1 MANQY
6 GTTWW
11 GQRWLNAL
19 SGIDN
24 ENRIP
29 RGLSY
34 ANSDKVY
41 ALNPDTN
48 RGIIKARVKGN
59 YDPFYS
65 VKIELPQFSS
75 KEKKA
80 LLDAIAAS
88 PVILAKLSARELAPE
103 IENEASKL
111 GINIFPRK
119 WDDLKLKCS
128 CPDYAIPCKHIAA
141 VIYKFSQEIDANP
154 FILFELKGMDI
165 VAELKSRKINIEQVE
180 QTEMPSWKELLEQP
194 GIDKMTSIEDL
205 VKASFIEIPDL
216 LDSVLGLFK
225 PSPAG
230 FVEGDLR
237 AKVRKCLLKAAKL
250 ADRQLKDKTDRDL
263 PQYND
268 SNPLLT
274 IDSWGR
280 SHLDSSL
287 SWIVHPVENNGEP
300 LKKYPF
306 DPASENYQGAPYYEM
321 FSGTIEPRKIEDA
334 PYEIEAMYH
343 AWFIATKLV
352 LKGAVIPQIYEP
364 IEDFF
369 SIRWIPS
376 IMSDEVRKVVDE
388 VGKAFL
394 IFPDS
399 TIKIDRKPEHL
410 SASALGEIILSF
422 FIESY
427 IIKAFIELYPDNYK
441 EQSIE
446 VSSVFLRKFID
457 IEENIAGER
466 VKLGLESWI
475 APVYLQN
482 LKVLP
487 VIILEDKSL
496 LSEHSLED
504 IIEEARE
511 VKQDISEDNDKIE
524 NEAEYVDFSKDEQD
538 KSQTAPVVEE
548 NELKALRKRTPKKL
562 FANTDGVSITMGF
575 NRLDKSGIPEE
586 AFIPLTQILEDS
598 EYGKIRF
605 ECLRTV
611 ARLSSVCP
619 ILTELLED
627 QKGEGIISLDD
638 LADIILSTIPAMRL
652 LGVKLIVPKSLKRV
666 LYPKS
671 AMTIGTEKTW
681 DQSTGYTGLADL
693 LNFHWDLALG
703 NNPISEEEFNEL
715 RKHEGKV
722 VRFGNSFVYVDPS
735 VTSRIAKKLLTASA
749 TPTKQRLMA
758 AALTGRFGQNNVQIT
773 KELHECLKTILSEKS
788 IEVPPTLKAN
798 LRPYQQRGYSWLTRN
813 LRTMMGSIIADD
825 MGLGKTLQVIAAI
838 EKLRYDGELEDKQ
851 VLIVVPTSLLVNW
864 SRELQKFAPQIT
876 YNLYYSQ
883 KNLKK
888 HTHVVI
894 TTYGVLRTELKN
906 LKQLKLRLIV
916 IDEAQAIK
924 NNKSQVFKAVRAISA
939 DSMIAMSG
947 TPVENRLMEYWSIM
961 DFANPGLL
969 GTTDNFKKEFAT
981 PIEKDRN
988 IDAVNSF
995 KRVTA
1000 PFIMR
1005 RLKTDKTVIDDL
1017 PEKISTDKFCTLTP
1031 QQVALYQ
1038 EKVDNSMN
1046 IMKCAD
1052 PKIRSAVVLNLIQNL
1067 KQICNAPAQFSK
1079 EDRYQD
1085 AKYAGK
1091 MEVLF
1096 ELLDEMR
1103 ENKKKT
1109 LIFTQF
1115 KSMGDLLQKW
1125 INEKTGFKPQF
1136 LHGGVPSEQRA
1147 KMVDRFQNRKDEHCM
1162 ILSLKAAGTG
1172 LNLTAAASVIHY
1184 DLWWNPAV
1192 ESQATDRAYRIG
1204 QKNNVQVYRFIC
1216 ANTFEEKINDIIN
1229 SKKELADLT
1238 VNTGE
1243 KWIGD
1248 LSNRQI
1254 EEIFSISEKDDN

>member
-1 MANQY
+1 MAKNY

-19 SGIDN
+19 TGIDN

-34 ANSDKVY
+34 ANTGKVY
-41 ALNPDTN
+41 ALNPDIN
-48 RGIIKARVKGN
+48 RGLIKARVKGN

-65 VKIELPQFSS
+65 VKIELPQFTE
-75 KEKKA
+75 KEKNA
-80 LLDAIAAS
+80 LLDAIAKS
-88 PVILAKLSARELAPE
+88 PVILARLSARELAPE
-103 IENEASKL
+103 IEKEAVKL
-111 GINIFPRK
+111 GISIFPEK
-119 WDDLKLKCS
+119 WDDLKLKYS
-128 CPDYAIPCKHIAA
+128 CPDFAVPCKHLAA
-141 VIYKFSQEIDANP
+141 AIYKFSQEIDANP
-154 FILFELKGMDI
+154 FILFELKGLDI
-165 VAELKSRKINIEQVE
+165 VAQLKSRHINLDRVE
-180 QTEMPSWKELLEQP
+180 QSEMPTWKEILEQP
-194 GIDKMTSIEDL
+194 GSVESSSLEEL
-205 VKASFIEIPDL
+205 VKASYLEIPDL
-216 LDSVLGLFK
+216 LDSVQGLFK

-237 AKVRKCLLKAAKL
+237 ARVRKCLVRAAKL
-250 ADRQLKDKTDRDL
+250 AEKQLKDKTDRDL
-263 PQYND
+263 PSYND

-274 IDSWGR
+274 VDSWGR
-280 SHLDSSL
+280 CHLEKDF
-287 SWIVHPVENNGEP
+287 VFTVYPVENKGEP
-300 LKKYPF
+300 LKMVPF
-306 DPASENYQGAPYYEM
+306 DPSSGNYLGAPYHEM
-321 FSGTIEPRKIEDA
+321 FSGNVDSRRIEDA
-334 PYEIEAMYH
+334 PYEIEALYH

-352 LKGAVIPQIYEP
+352 MKGAVIPQIYEP
-364 IEDFF
+364 IDDFF
-369 SIRWIPS
+369 CVRWIPS
-376 IMSDEVRKVVDE
+376 IMSDEVRKVVEE

-399 TIKIDRKPEHL
+399 TFKIDRRPEK
-410 SASALGEIILSF
+410 LGAAVLGQIILGF

-427 IIKAFIELYPDNYK
+427 IIRAFISLYPDNY
-441 EQSIE
+441 EDQSLEI
-446 VSSVFLRKFID
+446 SSVFLRRTVD
-457 IEENIAGER
+457 VEENIAGER
-466 VKLGLESWI
+466 IRMGLESWI
-475 APVYLQN
+475 APIYLQN

-487 VIILEDKSL
+487 VIILEDRSVQSKNSL
-496 LSEHSLED
+496 DE

-511 VKQDISEDNDKIE
+511 VRVALDEDDIQTR
-524 NEAEYVDFSKDEQD
+524 YVDIAADETD
-538 KSQTAPVVEE
+538 VSLTAPVADDHYQSSHFAR
-548 NELKALRKRTPKKL
+548 NPKKL
-562 FANTDGVSITMGF
+562 FANKDGVTITMGF
-575 NRLDKSGIPEE
+575 NRLDKAGIPEE
-586 AFIPLTQILEDS
+586 AFIPLAEILQNDD
-598 EYGKIRF
+598 YARIRF

-619 ILTELLED
+619 VLTELLED
-627 QKGEGIISLDD
+627 QKGEGVISLDN
-638 LADIILSTIPAMRL
+638 LADIILSTVPAMRL

-671 AMTIGTEKTW
+671 AMTIGTSEKW
-681 DQSTGYTGLADL
+681 DEKSGYMGLADL

-703 NNPISEEEFNEL
+703 NHTISEEEFNEL

-722 VRFGNSFVYVDPS
+722 VRFGNSFVYVDPA
-735 VTSRIAKKLLTASA
+735 VTSRIARKLLSSGAV
-749 TPTKQRLMA
+749 PTKQRLMA

-773 KELHECLKTILSEKS
+773 RELQECLKRILSEKS
-788 IEVPPTLKAN
+788 ISVPPTLHAQ

-864 SRELQKFAPQIT
+864 TRELGKFAPQIT
-876 YNLYYSQ
+876 YNLYYTHRD
-883 KNLKK
+883 LKK
-888 HTHVVI
+888 HTHVVL
-894 TTYGVLRTELKN
+894 TTYGVLRTELSKIS
-906 LKQLKLRLIV
+906 KLKLRLIV

-924 NNKSQVFKAVRAISA
+924 NSKSQVFRAVRTIKA
-939 DSMIAMSG
+939 DSTIAMSG

-961 DFANPGLL
+961 DFVNPGLL
-969 GTTDNFKKEFAT
+969 GTSENFKKEFAT

-988 IDAVNSF
+988 IEVVNCF

-1005 RLKTDKTVIDDL
+1005 RLKTDRSVIDDL
-1017 PEKISTDKFCTLTP
+1017 PEKLSTDLFCTLTP

-1038 EKVDNSMN
+1038 EKVDISMKLVKN
-1046 IMKCAD
+1046 AD
-1052 PKIRSAVVLNLIQNL
+1052 PKIRSSVILNLIQSL

-1079 EDRYQD
+1079 EDRFQD

-1091 MEVLF
+1091 MEALF
-1096 ELLDEMR
+1096 DILAEMK

-1115 KSMGDLLQKW
+1115 RTMGELLKKW
-1125 INEKTGFKPQF
+1125 IGEKTGFVPQF
-1136 LHGGVPSEQRA
+1136 LHGGVQSAQRSQ
-1147 KMVDRFQNRKDEHCM
+1147 MVDRFQNRKDEQCM

-1172 LNLTAAASVIHY
+1172 LNLTAASAVVHY

-1216 ANTFEEKINDIIN
+1216 ANTFEEKINEIIN

-1243 KWIGD
+1243 KWIGE

-1254 EEIFSISEKDDN
+1254 EEIFSISETD

>member
-1 MANQY
+1 MIKQY

-29 RGLSY
+29 RGLAY

-41 ALNPDTN
+41 ALNPDIN
-48 RGIIKARVKGN
+48 RGLIKARVKGN

-65 VKIELPQFSS
+65 VKIELPQF
-75 KEKKA
+75 KAQEKKA
-80 LLDAIAAS
+80 LIDAIAKS
-88 PVILAKLSARELAPE
+88 PVILSKLSARELAPE
-103 IENEASKL
+103 IEAEAQKL
-111 GINIFPRK
+111 GISIFPDK

-128 CPDYAIPCKHIAA
+128 CPDYAVPCKHIAA

-154 FILFELKGMDI
+154 FILFELKGLDI
-165 VAELKSRKINIEQVE
+165 VAELKSKNINLEQVE

-194 GIDKMTSIEDL
+194 GTNEMTSIEDL
-205 VKASFIEIPDL
+205 VKASYIEIPDL

-230 FVEGDLR
+230 FVEGDLK
-237 AKVRKCLLKAAKL
+237 AIVKKCLTKAAKL

-268 SNPLLT
+268 NNPILT

-280 SHLDSSL
+280 SHLDKSFF
-287 SWIVHPVENNGEP
+287 WTVHPVENKGEP
-300 LKKYPF
+300 LKKLPF
-306 DPASENYQGAPYYEM
+306 DPASENYLASPYYEM
-321 FSGTIEPRKIEDA
+321 FSGTIDTPKLDEA
-334 PYEIEAMYH
+334 PYEIEALYH
-343 AWFIATKLV
+343 AWFIATKLII
-352 LKGAVIPQIYEP
+352 KGAVIPQIYEP

-369 SIRWIPS
+369 SVRWIPS
-376 IMSDEVRKVVDE
+376 VMSDEVKKVVEE

-410 SASALGEIILSF
+410 SAAVLGEIILSF

-427 IIKAFIELYPDNYK
+427 VIKAFMELYPDNYQ
-441 EQSIE
+441 EQSLEI
-446 VSSVFLRKFID
+446 SSVFLRKFVD
-457 IEENIAGER
+457 IEEDLSGER

-475 APVYLQN
+475 APIYLQN

-487 VIILEDKSL
+487 VIILEDRSF
-496 LSEHSLED
+496 LSQHSLED
-504 IIEEARE
+504 IVEEARD
-511 VKQDISEDNDKIE
+511 VKGNDLESGLEEQD
-524 NEAEYVDFSKDEQD
+524 AQYVDFATEEEDN
-538 KSQTAPVVEE
+538 SQTAPVVDD
-548 NELKALRKRTPKKL
+548 NLILPLRSRTPKKL
-562 FANTDGVSITMGF
+562 FANKDGVSITMGF

-586 AFIPLTQILEDS
+586 AFIPLTKILEDK
-598 EYGKIRF
+598 EYQKIRF

-627 QKGEGIISLDD
+627 QKGEGIISLDS

-652 LGVKLIVPKSLKRV
+652 LGVKLIVPKSLKKV
-666 LYPKS
+666 IYPKS
-671 AMTIGTEKTW
+671 AMTIGTEGAW
-681 DQSTGYTGLADL
+681 DQKSGYMGLSNL

-703 NNPISEEEFNEL
+703 NHSISEAEFNEL

-735 VTSRIAKKLLTASA
+735 VTSRIAKKLLSA
-749 TPTKQRLMA
+749 NVTPTKQRLMA
-758 AALTGRFGQNNVQIT
+758 AALTGRFGENNVQIT
-773 KELHECLKTILSEKS
+773 KELQACLKNILSEKS
-788 IEVPPTLKAN
+788 IEVPPTLQAK

-838 EKLRYDGELEDKQ
+838 EKLRYDGELDDKQ

-864 SRELQKFAPQIT
+864 GRELSKFAPQIT
-876 YNLYYSQ
+876 YNLYYTQ
-883 KNLKK
+883 KNLEN
-888 HTHVVI
+888 HTHVII
-894 TTYGVLRTELKN
+894 TTYGVLRTELKK

-924 NNKSQVFKAVRAISA
+924 NNKSQVFKAVRAINA
-939 DSMIAMSG
+939 DSMIAISG

-981 PIEKDRN
+981 PIEKNRD
-988 IDAVNSF
+988 ISAVNSF

-1005 RLKTDKTVIDDL
+1005 RLKTDKSVIDDL
-1017 PEKISTDKFCTLTP
+1017 PEKISTDKFCTLTL

-1038 EKVDNSMN
+1038 EKVDNSMFL
-1046 IMKCAD
+1046 MKNAD
-1052 PKIRSAVVLNLIQNL
+1052 PKIRSSVVLNLIQSL

-1096 ELLDEMR
+1096 DLLDEMK
-1103 ENKKKT
+1103 ENRKKT

-1125 INEKTGFKPQF
+1125 INDKTGFKPQF
-1136 LHGGVPSEQRA
+1136 LHGGVPSAQRA
-1147 KMVDRFQNRKDEHCM
+1147 KMVDRFQNRKDEQCL

-1172 LNLTAAASVIHY
+1172 LNLTAASSVIHY

-1192 ESQATDRAYRIG
+1192 EAQATDRAYRIG

-1216 ANTFEEKINDIIN
+1216 ANTFEEKINEIIN

-1254 EEIFSISEKDDN
+1254 EEIFSISEKE